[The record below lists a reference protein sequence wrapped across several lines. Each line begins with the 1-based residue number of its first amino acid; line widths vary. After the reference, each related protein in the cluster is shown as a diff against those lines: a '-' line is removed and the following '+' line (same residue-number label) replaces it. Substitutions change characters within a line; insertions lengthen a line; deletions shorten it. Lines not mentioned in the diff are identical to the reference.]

1 MKIKNISSAEQKKLN
16 KAFLLAVSAGNLKQA
31 QHFLDRGA
39 DVNVKDANGCSA
51 LLYLCQNGSREEIEA
66 LLKNDPDLYVKD
78 KEGRSVGHYAAGN
91 QDSAVFNYVMAKCP
105 VNLNASDKKNRSAL
119 WYAVEKNLYQN
130 VQSYLYGSDTLD
142 VDRVEIGGET
152 VLTKAAQKP
161 ERFEILKLLLPYAE
175 KGVESCNQS
184 QNTLLHIAVENQ
196 NDVLRDFL
204 LANKANV
211 NACNFSG
218 QTPLML
224 AAGKGDEQTV
234 EVLLKAGAHANALDN
249 ARNGTIMYGVYGNN
263 ERVIDLLV
271 QHGADL
277 NQENAEGLFPL
288 TAAACGGQY
297 EMFDLLHQKGA
308 ALNAYNYRGRTVA
321 QMYSLLNH
329 QNLEEVLRQN
339 HVYIYFPPAQKAE
352 DLLIPVSGN
361 DSASEPE
368 ESISTLHN
376 SLYQAQ
382 KKSAEAEN
390 SSPTKENQTL
400 SSFSRVREMAETA
413 ETLVPKAD
421 RHLPE

>member
-1 MKIKNISSAEQKKLN
+1 M
-16 KAFLLAVSAGNLKQA
+16 
-31 QHFLDRGA
+31 
-39 DVNVKDANGCSA
+39 
-51 LLYLCQNGSREEIEA
+51 
-66 LLKNDPDLYVKD
+66 
-78 KEGRSVGHYAAGN
+78 
-91 QDSAVFNYVMAKCP
+91 
-105 VNLNASDKKNRSAL
+105 
-119 WYAVEKNLYQN
+119 
-130 VQSYLYGSDTLD
+130 
-142 VDRVEIGGET
+142 
-152 VLTKAAQKP
+152 
-161 ERFEILKLLLPYAE
+161 
-175 KGVESCNQS
+175 ESCNQS
-184 QNTLLHIAVENQ
+184 QNTLLHIAVENR
-196 NDVLRDFL
+196 NNVLRDFL

-224 AAGKGDEQTV
+224 AARQGDEQAV
-234 EVLLKAGAHANALDN
+234 EALLKAGAHVNALDN

-288 TAAACGGQY
+288 TAAACSGQY

-308 ALNAYNYRGRTVA
+308 AVDVYNYRGRTVA

-339 HVYIYFPPAQKAE
+339 HVYIYFPPVAQKAE

-361 DSASEPE
+361 DSDFEK
-368 ESISTLHN
+368 ESLSTLHN

-400 SSFSRVREMAETA
+400 SSFSRVRETTETA
-413 ETLVPKAD
+413 ETLVPKVD